1 MNRLLERRVERL
13 ERDTHVDDAD
23 MDRARAICH
32 AYEIVR
38 HHPEQPTDED
48 RALAA
53 ATSHEEWSR
62 AFGIMIDAAGGL
74 AAAVRGSYEL
84 EAAEKAKQIEGQAVK
99 QAPAQ

>member
-1 MNRLLERRVERL
+1 M
-13 ERDTHVDDAD
+13 
-23 MDRARAICH
+23 
-32 AYEIVR
+32 VR
-38 HHPEQPTDED
+38 HHPEQATDED

-62 AFGIMIDAAGGL
+62 AFDAAGGL

-84 EAAEKAKQIEGQAVK
+84 EAAEKAKQNEGQAVK